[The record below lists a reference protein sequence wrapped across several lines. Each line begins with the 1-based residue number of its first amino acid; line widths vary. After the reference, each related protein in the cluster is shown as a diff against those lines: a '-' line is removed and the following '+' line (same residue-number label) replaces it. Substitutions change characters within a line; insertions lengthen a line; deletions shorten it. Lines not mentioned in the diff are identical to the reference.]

1 MHPVHNLV
9 DEQCQI
15 ASMSDVGCEAQTV
28 VMTFI
33 RILGQ
38 KISYYTGINAFI
50 ALTLPKA

>member
-1 MHPVHNLV
+1 MHPVYNLV
-9 DEQCQI
+9 DGQCQI
-15 ASMSDVGCEAQTV
+15 ASMSTAGCETQAV

-38 KISYYTGINAFI
+38 RISYYTGINAFI